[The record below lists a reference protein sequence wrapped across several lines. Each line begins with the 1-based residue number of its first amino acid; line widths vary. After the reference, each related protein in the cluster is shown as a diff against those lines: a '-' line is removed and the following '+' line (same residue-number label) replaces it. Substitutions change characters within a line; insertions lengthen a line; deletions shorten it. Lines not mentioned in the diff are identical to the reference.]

1 MKQRP
6 SIYFIAREAG
16 VSTATVSKIIN
27 NHGNI
32 SKETS
37 ERVLK
42 LIQKYNYVPQQRK
55 QSGSSI
61 GVVVFF
67 SNRQPLASPFTARL
81 LNGICLSAF
90 AQNKSLTLIDHER
103 FSALTPEEIYCYY
116 AGNSLAGVLLCNL
129 AGEDPFCDR
138 MLRSGVPFI
147 LLATNTDSRAKV
159 NFISTRNYEA
169 VRDLVD
175 YMICLG
181 HRRIAFLGMLNAA
194 FNCHRDRV
202 RAFTDICKAHG
213 IETPPEYI
221 LDLQNAELQT
231 IRNAMARLFARPEPP
246 DALFI
251 ASEDVY
257 EQFPQFADLMPP
269 DLSVAGMR
277 LENTVPRNDTRE
289 WSAIYQPVE
298 EIGRLAVERLLE
310 LVSGKRRH
318 VQELLDNAVHY
329 GETVK
334 RLKK

>member
-1 MKQRP
+1 MMKQRP

-90 AQNKSLTLIDHER
+90 AQNKNLTLIDHER

-116 AGNSLAGVLLCNL
+116 AGNSLAGMLLCNL
-129 AGEDPFCDR
+129 AGENPVCDR
-138 MLRSGVPFI
+138 MIRSGVPFI
-147 LLATNTDSRAKV
+147 LLANTGSRAKV

-181 HRRIAFLGMLNAA
+181 HRKIAFLGMLNRT
-194 FNCHRDRV
+194 FDSHRDRL
-202 RAFTDICKAHG
+202 RAFMDICKAHG

-221 LDLQNAELQT
+221 LDLPNAELQT

-257 EQFPQFADLMPP
+257 EQFPQFADLIPP
-269 DLSVAGMR
+269 EFSIAGMR
-277 LENTVPRNDTRE
+277 LENLSPRNDDRE
-289 WSAIYQPVE
+289 WSAVYQPVE
-298 EIGRLAVERLLE
+298 EIGRLGVERLLE

-329 GETVK
+329 GETIK